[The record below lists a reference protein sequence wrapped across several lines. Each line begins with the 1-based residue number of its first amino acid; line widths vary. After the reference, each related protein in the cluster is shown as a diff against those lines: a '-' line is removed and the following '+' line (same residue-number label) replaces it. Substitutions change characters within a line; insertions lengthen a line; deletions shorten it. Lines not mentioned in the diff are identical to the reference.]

1 MIPTS
6 PLLPHAEVIAML
18 EQVVP
23 VQRRVVRA
31 GDALYRAG
39 DTFGS
44 LFLLNSGFVK
54 VINLSRDGRE
64 QLVALNLKGDWLG
77 FDGLANGQYRSDAIA
92 MDVGEIWQVNYQQL
106 MNACIRTPALLGA
119 LHAAMSREL
128 SHDRNAKM
136 SMCTL
141 SADARVADFLHGW
154 AADLECRGM
163 RADQITLQ
171 LTRAEIGNYLGLTL
185 ETVSRALSRLSR
197 IGLICFDDRGRRDI
211 RIPDVDALLS
221 YAERPLGSAGKDRR
235 PAAGSLPSPRAL
247 GPGNVLPTG
256 EHRAA
261 SARRP
266 ATRGTMPPAAP
277 AMTVPLAA

>member
-1 MIPTS
+1 MTPTS
-6 PLLPHAEVIAML
+6 FLLPHAELIAML

-39 DTFGS
+39 DTFAN

-77 FDGLANGQYRSDAIA
+77 LDGLANGQYRSDAIA
-92 MDVGEIWQVNYQQL
+92 MDVGEIWQINYQQL

-185 ETVSRALSRLSR
+185 ETVSRALSRLAR
-197 IGLICFDDRGRRDI
+197 LGLIGFDDRGRRDI

-221 YAERPLGSAGKDRR
+221 YAERPLGNAAKERRAAAGAHSVSRAVGTNHVLTAAERRIAPIRR
-235 PAAGSLPSPRAL
+235 PAARPRTEA
-247 GPGNVLPTG
+247 
-256 EHRAA
+256 
-261 SARRP
+261 
-266 ATRGTMPPAAP
+266 
-277 AMTVPLAA
+277 VPLAA